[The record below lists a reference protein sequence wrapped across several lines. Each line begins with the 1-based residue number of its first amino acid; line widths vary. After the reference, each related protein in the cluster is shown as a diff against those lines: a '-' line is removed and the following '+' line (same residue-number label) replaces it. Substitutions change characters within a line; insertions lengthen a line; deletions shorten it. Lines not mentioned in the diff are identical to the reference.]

1 MSIPLG
7 VALYFLIWWVVL
19 FAVLPFGL
27 KTQDEDGEV
36 VPGTPGSAP
45 AKTRGHQRGCGAGF
59 CRCLG
64 RHHVQVGFD
73 HRYNAARLVLTL
85 WGMIDGCREFLLGD
99 CFAAG
104 F

>member
-27 KTQDEDGEV
+27 KTQDEDGDV

-45 AKTRGHQRGCGAGF
+45 AKTRMKWIFA
-59 CRCLG
+59 
-64 RHHVQVGFD
+64 VNSVV
-73 HRYNAARLVLTL
+73 AALVFAVVWVVITYKWVSITGTTL
-85 WGMIDGCREFLLGD
+85 PAKF
-99 CFAAG
+99 
-104 F
+104 